1 MLKSS
6 YPTQRK
12 ERASILKKKNH
23 HDFFNIVF
31 QSLCS
36 PPRTQVKIK
45 TEEIEEAE
53 LKIA

>member
-12 ERASILKKKNH
+12 GEHSKEKNH